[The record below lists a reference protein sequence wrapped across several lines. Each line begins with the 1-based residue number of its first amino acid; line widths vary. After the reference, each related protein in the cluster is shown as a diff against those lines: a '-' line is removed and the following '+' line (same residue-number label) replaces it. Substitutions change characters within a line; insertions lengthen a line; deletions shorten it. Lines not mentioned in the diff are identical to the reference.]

1 MIRKSAS
8 VTPGYVCV
16 AFELPSCL
24 WADRIFLVGDFN
36 GWNETATPMKQD
48 RDGIWRATVELPQGT
63 VYEFRYLIDG
73 QWTSDS
79 HADGFVEN
87 SFGVSN
93 SVVNATVPVVALPTV
108 ESQIHEL
115 ASRHPMRPNQG
126 VSHRQSHLRLRPE
139 TPVATAGHR
148 QRVAA

>member
-1 MIRKSAS
+1 MIRKFVSS
-8 VTPGYVCV
+8 TPGYVCV

-36 GWNETATPMKQD
+36 GWNETATPMHQD
-48 RDGIWRATVELPQGT
+48 RDGIWRVTVELLQGSAH
-63 VYEFRYLIDG
+63 EFRYLIDG

-87 SFGVSN
+87 NFGVSN
-93 SVVNATVPVVALPTV
+93 SVVKATVPVATLPNA

-115 ASRHPMRPNQG
+115 ATRQPMKPNHTMAHRP
-126 VSHRQSHLRLRPE
+126 SHLRLRPE
-139 TPVATAGHR
+139 SSMVAVGLR